1 MGRLY
6 REPWPLLPQ
15 TRPHGLFPKP
25 RGYAVSWASGVHRC
39 IPCLQGTRPAG
50 KPPPEFM
57 ANGLT
62 SETDPAGQDAA
73 WPRHQSRGECPIQ
86 TCLTDTAGARLCP
99 SSCSKAPPPHALHRG
114 CNRHPRHN
122 GSRPGQAIDGP
133 GVAQSRWAVAP
144 RRREG
149 SCSPAPLKAADG
161 SERLSRTR
169 GVQCQWGRALW
180 RPMHS
185 AQPLALGG
193 APPPAASV
201 TAQGAS

>member
-1 MGRLY
+1 MH
-6 REPWPLLPQ
+6 PLPA
-15 TRPHGLFPKP
+15 RDPP
-25 RGYAVSWASGVHRC
+25 RGEATPGIHGQRADFR
-39 IPCLQGTRPAG
+39 
-50 KPPPEFM
+50 
-57 ANGLT
+57 
-62 SETDPAGQDAA
+62 ETDPARQDAA

-99 SSCSKAPPPHALHRG
+99 SSCSKGPPPHALHRG

-133 GVAQSRWAVAP
+133 GIAQSRWAVAP

-169 GVQCQWGRALW
+169 GVQCQWEERSGAQCTLPSHWRWVGR
-180 RPMHS
+180 
-185 AQPLALGG
+185 
-193 APPPAASV
+193 PPR
-201 TAQGAS
+201 QRQ